1 MNKLIKAILDSD
13 RVVVKK
19 CISEEEYNPDG
30 NDSCIDPPLVTA
42 LNINLQI
49 SLLNLGPSVKLANII
64 IISSLLNAGADINLK
79 GKSGLSAYEIADRF
93 NLKSV
98 KKKFDNIHNITLFNA
113 VECNSLKLVRMTLR
127 LPSTDINHKLYVN
140 NEEEISALTL
150 ALVKINLKIAIHLV
164 KANIVIEASDIKL
177 IEDIATYL
185 FAKLE
190 NTSCKKKK
198 SRIKR
203 DIELLYNLLINVKKK
218 YPSVKIINVPYDTSL
233 ISALK
238 QDNYTEALKLTLSV
252 RNINLLLPATKESA
266 LSLAIESEH
275 IAIVYSILNKGA
287 NFRGNADIIAT
298 ALKNISC
305 LNKPIIHKLVVESIV
320 KENDI
325 KTFWHFIRFL
335 ELSKTCI
342 KILLENIVKNKMWRF
357 VRAFISLDIDIPT
370 IQDEYAPIEANW
382 YSKQKKGIIYLADNP
397 KQITKYPL
405 KP

>member
-1 MNKLIKAILDSD
+1 MNKLVKAILDSD

-19 CISEEEYNPDG
+19 CISEDEYNPNG

-64 IISSLLNAGADINLK
+64 IISSLLSAGADINLK

-185 FAKLE
+185 YAKLE

-203 DIELLYNLLINVKKK
+203 DIELLYNLLINVEKK

-233 ISALK
+233 ISAIK

-275 IAIVYSILNKGA
+275 IAIVYSILNKGG

-397 KQITKYPL
+397 KQITKETL